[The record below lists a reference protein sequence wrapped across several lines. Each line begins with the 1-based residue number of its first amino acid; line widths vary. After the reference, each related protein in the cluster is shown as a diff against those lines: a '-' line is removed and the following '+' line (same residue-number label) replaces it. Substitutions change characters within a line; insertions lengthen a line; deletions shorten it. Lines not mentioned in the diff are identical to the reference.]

1 MGYRDTTVIREGP
14 PRETVLSAQQPAT
27 EGRKAAIIH
36 PRNPDLHPGGGTF
49 LLQPLWFDMGTER
62 QQGVCTE

>member
-14 PRETVLSAQQPAT
+14 PGETVLSAQQPAT

-36 PRNPDLHPGGGTF
+36 PRNPDLHPGGGDLFVTAS
-49 LLQPLWFDMGTER
+49 
-62 QQGVCTE
+62 VV